1 LEEEKMFSNHRTGGK
16 LTAVV
21 QQNSHHS
28 SGWAVHENAQL
39 SGTWCRARV

>member
-1 LEEEKMFSNHRTGGK
+1 MIENYENQTPYILEEEKMFSNHRTGGK

-28 SGWAVHENAQL
+28 SG
-39 SGTWCRARV
+39 